1 MKWSNEMSVKTYPF
15 DIADHLK
22 TDEDIRGFLQE
33 IIRTGDTRDFISALN
48 TAARAKGMTKVAKEM
63 GVSRTS
69 LYKSL
74 AEDSNPGYETI
85 TKVVKAL
92 GCELEIA

>member
-1 MKWSNEMSVKTYPF
+1 MSVKTYPF

-33 IIRTGDTRDFISALN
+33 IIRTGDARDFISALN

-74 AEDSNPGYETI
+74 AEDANPGYETI
-85 TKVVKAL
+85 TKVLKAL

>member
-1 MKWSNEMSVKTYPF
+1 MSVKTYPF

-85 TKVVKAL
+85 NKVVKAL

>member
-1 MKWSNEMSVKTYPF
+1 MKWSNAMSVKTYPF
-15 DIADHLK
+15 DVADYLK

-48 TAARAKGMTKVAKEM
+48 TAARAKGMTKVAKKM

-85 TKVVKAL
+85 NKVVKAL

>member
-1 MKWSNEMSVKTYPF
+1 MSVKTYPF
-15 DIADHLK
+15 DIADYLK

-33 IIRTGDTRDFISALN
+33 IIQTGDTRDFISALN

-74 AEDSNPGYETI
+74 SEDSNPGYETI

>member
-1 MKWSNEMSVKTYPF
+1 MGVKTYPF
-15 DIADHLK
+15 DVADYLK

-33 IIRTGDTRDFISALN
+33 MVKTGNTSDFIHALD
-48 TAARAKGMTKVAKEM
+48 TAARAKGMGKLAKKM

-74 AEDSNPGYETI
+74 SGETNPGFDTI
-85 TKVVKAL
+85 NSLVQAL
-92 GCELEIA
+92 GCRLEIAEA